1 MRPIDDMLRAAQ
13 GRTRFH
19 MPGHKG
25 RLADVPAA
33 LDMTELPS
41 TDDLYAPQAGIA
53 EAERLLAKSAGA
65 GASILVP
72 GGSTAGILSMVS
84 IRLPREM
91 VRQTATAPS
100 ATHAAQSHLN
110 PRSSSRRLK

>member
-53 EAERLLAKSAGA
+53 EAERLLSKSAGA

-72 GGSTAGILSMVS
+72 GA
-84 IRLPREM
+84 PR
-91 VRQTATAPS
+91 RAYFPWCWPSSAP
-100 ATHAAQSHLN
+100 ADGC
-110 PRSSSRRLK
+110 